1 MPLFESQDSLDRAKF
16 MFKLMDFDNDG
27 YLHASDMIQTQ
38 EHIDPESDFG
48 QEIQKLMD
56 YSL

>member
-1 MPLFESQDSLDRAKF
+1 
-16 MFKLMDFDNDG
+16 MFKLLDFDNDG

-48 QEIQKLMD
+48 EEIQKLMD
-56 YSL
+56 YYL